1 MIFKSNNA
9 IIFDSSTLISLSM
22 NNLFEEIRG
31 LKKIFK
37 GKFLITKDVKSEIID
52 KPLNIKRF
60 ELEAIRLKQLLD
72 EGILEMPSAV
82 GVNDRDISN
91 ATRDILETANKT
103 FYSGNKDIHLIDL
116 GEASALA
123 LSKIM
128 TEKDMNNILAVDERT
143 TRMLAE
149 KPESLR
155 KIMEGKLHTKI
166 KTKEQNYVFFKN
178 FRFVRS
184 TELIYV
190 AYKKGIVKSKD
201 KNILDALLYALKF
214 KGTAISDEEINEIK
228 KMG

>member
-31 LKKIFK
+31 LKKIFRE
-37 GKFLITKDVKSEIID
+37 KFLITKEVKSEIID

-91 ATRDILETANKT
+91 ATRDILEIANKT

>member
-31 LKKIFK
+31 LKKIFR
-37 GKFLITKDVKSEIID
+37 GKFLITKEVKSEIID

-228 KMG
+228 NAG

>member
-31 LKKIFK
+31 LKKIFR
-37 GKFLITKDVKSEIID
+37 GKFLITKEVKSEIID

-91 ATRDILETANKT
+91 ATRDILEIANKT

>member
-31 LKKIFK
+31 LKKIFRE
-37 GKFLITKDVKSEIID
+37 KFLITKEVKSEIID

-72 EGILEMPSAV
+72 EGVLEMPSAV

-91 ATRDILETANKT
+91 ATRDILEIANKT

-128 TEKDMNNILAVDERT
+128 TEKDMNNILDVDERT

>member
-91 ATRDILETANKT
+91 ATRDILEIANKT

>member
-31 LKKIFK
+31 LKKIFRE
-37 GKFLITKDVKSEIID
+37 KFLITKEVKSEIID

-91 ATRDILETANKT
+91 ATRDILEIANKT

-128 TEKDMNNILAVDERT
+128 TEKDMNNILDVDERT

>member
-37 GKFLITKDVKSEIID
+37 GKFLITKEVKSEIID

-91 ATRDILETANKT
+91 ATRDILEIANKT

>member
-31 LKKIFK
+31 LKKIFR
-37 GKFLITKDVKSEIID
+37 GKFLITKEVKSEIID

>member
-31 LKKIFK
+31 LKKIFRE
-37 GKFLITKDVKSEIID
+37 KFLITKEVKSEIID

-72 EGILEMPSAV
+72 EGVLEMPSAV

-91 ATRDILETANKT
+91 ATRDILEIANKT